1 MMSLRLSLTAVVLFA
16 ALAGGAHAQ
25 LRMPDAPRT
34 VTVPSAGAAQ
44 PSSGGPRSGVADR
57 IVAVVNNEP
66 ISQRELD
73 RRVAEAQRM
82 IQARGQTLPPAGSLA
97 ADVLEEMIVERSQ
110 LQAATQAGIRIDD
123 PSVDRAIARIA
134 ENNRLS
140 VSQLRDRIEAEGLP
154 FRDYRE
160 SIRREIAMQAIRER
174 EVDSRVTV
182 SEAEITAWLAEKQ
195 GSVSA
200 GGAPVELRL
209 AQILIRVPDGA
220 SVSREAE
227 LKARADALM
236 ARLRRG
242 EDFGVLAREGQGEEA
257 ARGGDLGSRP
267 ADRWPDLFV
276 QAVQGLRPGQIA
288 GPLRSGAG
296 FHILRLTE
304 RRVGDLPDI
313 AAGPVQQTRARHILI
328 RVDDVVLND
337 AQARERIAQLRQR
350 IVQGGASFADL
361 ARQHSADGSA
371 PQGGDLGWLSPGD
384 TVPSFEQAMDALK
397 PGEVS
402 EPVRSPFGWH
412 IIRVEERRMQD
423 VTEERLRN
431 LARQAIRQRKIQEAY
446 VVWAQQVRDSAYVE
460 RRLDQEP

>member
-1 MMSLRLSLTAVVLFA
+1 MMFLRLSQLAIACIALCAGAVQ
-16 ALAGGAHAQ
+16 AQ
-25 LRMPDAPRT
+25 LRLPDAPRPAT
-34 VTVPSAGAAQ
+34 TFGGGQSTNSAA
-44 PSSGGPRSGVADR
+44 RSGVADR

-66 ISQRELD
+66 VSQRELD

-82 IQARGQTLPPAGSLA
+82 LQQRGQPVPSIDALRE
-97 ADVLEEMIVERSQ
+97 DILEEMIVERTQ
-110 LQAATQAGIRIDD
+110 LQAASAAGIRIDD
-123 PSVDRAIARIA
+123 QAVDRAIARIA
-134 ENNRLS
+134 ENNRLT
-140 VSQLRDRIEAEGLP
+140 VSQLRDRLEADGLP

-182 SEAEITAWLAEKQ
+182 SEAEISAWLDEKRN
-195 GSVSA
+195 STSA

-209 AQILIRVPDGA
+209 AQILIRVPEGA
-220 SVSREAE
+220 SATQEAQ
-227 LKARADALM
+227 LKARVEALLAQLKQGADFA
-236 ARLRRG
+236 
-242 EDFGVLAREGQGEEA
+242 VLAREGQGEEA
-257 ARGGDLGSRP
+257 ARGGDLGSRS

-276 QAVQGLRPGQIA
+276 QAVQSLRPGQVT

-296 FHILRLTE
+296 FHILRLSE
-304 RRVGDLPDI
+304 RRVGDLPDV

-328 RVDDVVLND
+328 RVDDVVLNE

-350 IVQGGASFADL
+350 IVQGGASFAGL
-361 ARQHSADGSA
+361 ARQHSADATA

-402 EPVRSPFGWH
+402 EPVRTPFGWH
-412 IIRVEERRMQD
+412 LIQVDERRMQD

-446 VVWAQQVRDSAYVE
+446 VAWAQQVRDSAYVE
-460 RRLDQEP
+460 LRLNQEP